1 MNIPFLLKHNFLY
14 NLVGVKGPVLHVDDP
29 SLLILQKNSQN
40 LKIDTF
46 LEAQNY
52 KVWLAGIAL
61 TKAQLYYLTALYR
74 PHM

>member
-52 KVWLAGIAL
+52 KV
-61 TKAQLYYLTALYR
+61 
-74 PHM
+74 